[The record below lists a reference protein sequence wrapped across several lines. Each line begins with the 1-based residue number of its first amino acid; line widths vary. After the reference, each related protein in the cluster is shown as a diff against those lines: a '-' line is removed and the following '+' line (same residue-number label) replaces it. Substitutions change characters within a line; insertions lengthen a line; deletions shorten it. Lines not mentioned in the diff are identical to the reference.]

1 MSDSVQY
8 RSDGTDCLSVQ
19 YNPGSRIFTWTNLP
33 GHHGNATGS
42 VIERAAMSAAQQGE
56 GCAEDLAL
64 DMMKLSKET
73 GQPVYVR
80 DYDRFVIRCQLQRT
94 LITNLL
100 AAFSC
105 CVQMLLDD
113 IRSADW
119 SLDAYPEFNKFHRPS
134 TVSEEGLVTEW
145 GEFAQGN
152 PDAHFEMSKMLFGR
166 VLIAENFILQTR
178 DPVKRGDLGTAI
190 KRSSVLVTDA

>member
-1 MSDSVQY
+1 
-8 RSDGTDCLSVQ
+8 VQ
-19 YNPGSRIFTWTNLP
+19 YNPGSRILTWTNRP

-94 LITNLL
+94 LITNLS

-119 SLDAYPEFNKFHRPS
+119 SLDAYPEFKKFHRPS